1 MLAQG
6 AVTPR
11 HLVAQLRIVLVL
23 VLVLEL
29 NSFNRQ
35 GAESAK
41 FFNHKERKAG
51 QSIFTEGNGG
61 NKEWKKPLTILR
73 KPAIWSASV
82 PLPICHLPSSLR
94 KDVSDHAT
102 CHLSPVI
109 ISSGKIT
116 SSGKVFQ
123 ENNNGA
129 KYRIFISPR
138 IMVLQSR
145 K

>member
-1 MLAQG
+1 
-6 AVTPR
+6 
-11 HLVAQLRIVLVL
+11 
-23 VLVLEL
+23 L
-29 NSFNRQ
+29 NV
-35 GAESAK
+35 EC
-41 FFNHKERKAG
+41 
-51 QSIFTEGNGG
+51 
-61 NKEWKKPLTILR
+61 
-73 KPAIWSASV
+73 
-82 PLPICHLPSSLR
+82 LPIPQSSTLNLPSSLR